1 MRSKRLS
8 VTVRVFLACLSATIL
23 LVTAQN
29 RFSGM
34 GAAGEPISP
43 ISAFKPAI
51 FMATPVPTLD
61 LKVEGMEFPD
71 SALVGEVFCYT
82 ARIENIGDMP
92 GFGPAI
98 VLALPPGLSL
108 DKASLPGVSGSSVGT
123 PSSDYAI
130 GFQGPLPNDPLQQQ
144 PPLTGN
150 YNYYTIPA
158 PIGSLFPGMPG
169 IDLKICVKV
178 DVDIAP
184 DVPVQVYHT
193 PYYQFGDSALG
204 GNPIKGD
211 RAGSDLTPVV
221 VQLSKKILA
230 PTSNK
235 KPPLPTNEVVTGCT
249 AYTFQL
255 NANIAKDITL
265 IDLDFKDILPTE
277 LIFVPGSIDVKGLT
291 DPNKILGINDQT
303 NSGGGG
309 SFSVLIN
316 DDTGVA
322 GSAPDVTVEFKAYVK
337 NFLSKDSCGTSVITN
352 RASLDALIGGS
363 TPIKTQTVSLP
374 VEVEHVAIQK
384 SAAGPRQNPL
394 IVHPGDIVNY
404 RLDFQVSQ
412 DITANNVMVEDL
424 LPNGLQYNA
433 GSATI
438 SCSGG
443 VPNGSITPGIEI
455 GKYDGKTRI
464 VFNLGKASGCASCS
478 IFYSATVSQSYT
490 HSLAGNPVRAADLLI
505 NSAVIKY
512 DLEGGVSGCVED
524 TVGAVLV
531 NPVTIKKSIKN
542 PKDEYIPGDLVTF
555 VLRMD
560 IPSGDTR
567 DIHFFD
573 FLPLPIFKVTGSH
586 PFNVKCN
593 SNINAC
599 PSMFVSRDQNQN
611 SMGFEFS
618 DVTSSGNPA
627 PYIEVEFSVQVTTD
641 PFVDDLYLTNLF
653 QAFTTNTKGE
663 VQSQL
668 TGVVLNVRAPK
679 LKITKGAYAI
689 DNPAAV
695 IAPAPSTTPVN
706 GNVTGADGSD
716 KVTFHLTVKN
726 EGGAPAY
733 SPTIVDTLPPQMM
746 YVSAANVSG
755 PTPIFNVSG
764 QTITVSYSPFTV
776 IPPGQSL
783 VVSITA
789 MLIPGLTDCPTIVNK
804 ANVRWRN
811 VFDPEVIGPPL
822 PPFYPDVTDTATVS
836 TARPKVTKKIVGTGM
851 AHTDGNNVVIG
862 ETVTY
867 QVEIEFPE
875 GVTGGVK
882 VTDTLPP
889 GMAVQAL
896 VPVGGQAT
904 IVATSLS
911 AAIQLMNG
919 GSLTSA
925 PLAAPGNQISF
936 NFGDVKNNDANNAV
950 PEKIIFTYSAVVLNK
965 ANNLNG
971 TTLTNN
977 VMVATAGCGSSA
989 ASAPPLTVV
998 EPKLKVVKEALNAQG
1013 QPLTTA
1019 DAGDL
1024 VTFAITVSHDA
1035 ASTADAFDIIL
1046 SDLIP
1051 AGHAYQSGSLMVMG
1065 GNHPPNVLTAP
1076 TPPGNNQWSAQW
1088 NTFPLGKTSVIK
1100 FTTKIADN
1108 VSPCRGLNNTALV
1121 KWTSLPGLPRIY
1133 PISQLNPNS
1142 CERGY
1147 DGCGELNNYATGG
1160 TALLAAPKPS
1170 AQKTL
1175 KSTSAAHTLGSQ
1187 VTIGEVMTYEIRIC
1201 LPEGTIPASVLTD
1214 LLPPGVSAVS
1224 ATIIQSNSILGLP
1237 ATLPVTQG
1245 SGVTQSF
1252 NFGTLT
1258 LPGDNDPNN
1267 NCFIIELNAV
1277 VLDIP
1282 ANSGMPNMQT
1292 ALNNIAKYEIPGCEA
1307 VQSQARTLV
1316 VEPKLTIG
1324 KEFMPATAAAGD
1336 TVQIKL
1342 TVANVGTSD
1351 AFEVI
1356 VEDLLN
1362 SALGGAVAVTTP
1374 TGYNFS
1380 IIGQTVSY
1388 QTGPGVSI
1396 KPGETVTLV
1405 FRVKVNNC
1413 GQFPNVAKVIQATT
1427 LPGTVAG
1434 ERDEPDIASSS
1445 VTLTVNGN
1453 CPCVDPPRFSNMVGW
1468 WPLDESQDATVIND
1482 IAGSNP
1488 GIPKKPNAASIIQV
1502 PGKVQ
1507 GAMQFNN
1514 GYIEVYDS
1522 NSLDIGVNGLTIDA
1536 WIKPY
1541 NFGPIGGPGQVIV
1554 DKVDYAA
1561 KTGYAFLIN
1570 PYGYLHLIIG
1580 DGVQLG
1586 LVQSAI
1592 KLTPSNSWIHL
1603 AVTVERK
1610 QNGTPVK
1617 FYVDGIMVSDNSAYP
1632 AVYGDIGNNRNL
1644 IIGGGIEYLL
1654 DEIEIF
1660 NVALTESE
1668 IKGIVDADSAGKCKC
1683 PRRDLPPGTI
1693 FNTGVN
1699 SNGGSLAVGLSDS
1712 HYSVMLPNGT
1722 MVPPVAVKPNTAW
1735 VTSPKAQWIANASGD
1750 QPGGTYKY
1758 SINFNLTD
1766 CEPNTATIKGKYA
1779 ADNSA
1784 YILVNN
1790 NQDQLF
1796 PTLASNGFK
1805 NLTEFKITTGLQPGQ
1820 NTLTFVVNN
1829 NSGVS
1834 PTGLLVEFTEISIRC
1849 CCPEIVVKPDT
1860 LNNGLVGTPYPST
1873 TFTATGETGS
1883 HSYAVSGTLPPG
1895 MDLSASG
1902 QLTGTPTATGTYS
1915 FIVTATDANGCKG
1928 SRAYKLEIGC
1938 PVITVSTSGA
1948 LTAEVAKPYSL
1959 AVSAA
1964 GGCGQ
1969 YAYSISSGQLPTG
1982 LKIDTATGKIT
1993 GTPTTLGEYTFEVK
2007 ATDRCGCSGV
2017 VSITIKVEC
2026 PTVDL
2031 KARKQLF
2038 NTGVDDDNKLLKA
2051 NLLDGHYTVTDDV
2064 DQVSLP
2070 TTINPPGGGATLP
2083 NAGWISLKQWKIG
2096 TYRFKLK
2103 LNMAG
2108 CEGGSAII
2116 TGNYAIGGKSAYIQ
2130 VNNDPTQYFP
2140 HNSATSLKSFSLTG
2154 LKPGSNTITFVI
2166 ESGDFRPALL
2176 VEFIRATARCCGCPE
2191 RLTFTPEMLPKGKWK
2206 TPYPTT
2212 TIKATGGVEPYT
2224 YAITSGK
2231 LPAGMTLSSNG
2242 VLSGTPTQWG
2252 VFVFIVTATNQLG
2265 CTKPRQYVL
2274 QIRARFFDW
2283 VTDVPPTSFPTI
2295 IGGAGDQSP
2304 GWSGTSLDQQT
2315 KKLSLAINME
2325 ALGDEH
2331 ALNFSLGFD
2340 PMLLLNPVVSLGKDA
2355 AVATLTPNY
2364 SQVGQGK
2371 IGISIVLP
2379 GSQVFAEGPRQVA
2392 IVQFDFANAN
2402 LGALTSPAFTDQP
2415 VPPGIVN
2422 ASGNLLEA
2430 EFSSKPF
2437 LLAPAVT
2444 SVSAANYAGP
2454 LVSSEQILA
2463 AFGTNLA
2470 TTTIVAT
2477 EQPLPTSLGGTTVTI
2492 RDSSGAEK
2500 MAQLFFVSP
2509 NQINYLLPAN
2519 LAPGQ
2524 TIVTVRNGNG
2534 DVSGGIIEVDKIAPG
2549 LFTVDAT
2556 GAGVAS
2562 SYALTVKGDNTYF
2575 ESPTSAFNAALNKF
2589 ISVPVSLGVDEDRVF
2604 LVLFGTGIRYRS
2616 SEAQVTASVGG
2627 LELPVLY
2634 AGPQG
2639 GFVGLDQ
2646 INVEFPRALAGLGEV
2661 DVVLTVD
2668 GVVTNVVRVNIQ

>member
-1 MRSKRLS
+1 MRSKRFS
-8 VTVRVFLACLSATIL
+8 VTVRALLACLSATIL
-23 LVTAQN
+23 LVIAQN

-34 GAAGEPISP
+34 GAAGVPIVP
-43 ISAFKPAI
+43 TSAFKPAK
-51 FMATPVPTLD
+51 FQATPMPTLD

-71 SALVGEVFCYT
+71 TALVGEEFCYT
-82 ARIENIGDMP
+82 ARIENIGDVA

-98 VLALPPGLSL
+98 VIALPAGLSL
-108 DKASLPGVSGSSVGT
+108 SGASLPGVSGSSVGT
-123 PSSDYAI
+123 PSSNFPI
-130 GFQGPLPNDPLQQQ
+130 SFQGPFPNDPLQQL

-150 YNYYTIPA
+150 YNYYVIPA
-158 PIGSLFPGMPG
+158 PIGSLFAGMPG

-178 DVDIAP
+178 DVDVTP
-184 DVPVQVYHT
+184 DVPVQVCHT
-193 PYYQFGDSALG
+193 PYFQFGGSALG
-204 GNPIKGD
+204 GNPIKGE
-211 RAGSDLTPVV
+211 RTCSDLTPVV

-230 PTSNK
+230 PTSNQ

-265 IDLDFKDILPTE
+265 IDLDFKDILPSE
-277 LIFVPGSIDVKGLT
+277 LIYVPGSVVVKGVAT
-291 DPNKILGINDQT
+291 PGHVLGINEQT
-303 NSGGGG
+303 NPGGGG

-322 GSAPDVTVEFKAYVK
+322 GSDPDVAVEFKAYVK
-337 NFLSKDSCGTSVITN
+337 NFLAKDSCATRVITN
-352 RASLDALIGGS
+352 TASLDALIGGS
-363 TPIKTQTVSLP
+363 APIKTQTTTLP

-384 SAAGPRQNPL
+384 SAAGPRQDPL

-412 DITANNVMVEDL
+412 DIAANIEITDL
-424 LPNGLQYNA
+424 LPNGMTYNP

-438 SCSGG
+438 NCPGLMM
-443 VPNGSITPGIEI
+443 NGPITPVISIDSNNGTAEI
-455 GKYDGKTRI
+455 R
-464 VFNLGKASGCASCS
+464 FNLGKAPGCTSCS
-478 IFYSATVSQSYT
+478 IFYSATVGQSFT
-490 HSLAGNPVRAADLLI
+490 HSMSGNPVRAMDLLV
-505 NSAVIKY
+505 NRAQVKY
-512 DLEGGVSGCVED
+512 SVEGGVQNCVED

-531 NPVTIKKSIKN
+531 NPVAIKKSIKN

-567 DIHFFD
+567 DIRFFD
-573 FLPLPIFKVTGSH
+573 FLPLPIFKD
-586 PFNVKCN
+586 PFSIKCN
-593 SNINAC
+593 SNVNAC
-599 PSMFVSRDQNQN
+599 GSMMVSLGQNQN
-611 SMGFEFS
+611 YIGFEFS

-627 PYIEVEFSVQVTTD
+627 PYIEVEFNVQVTTD
-641 PFVDDLYLTNLF
+641 PFADDLYLTNLF

-679 LKITKGAYAI
+679 LKITKGAFFI
-689 DNPAAV
+689 DNPGAV
-695 IAPAPSTTPVN
+695 ITPAPSPTPVD

-733 SPTIVDTLPPQMM
+733 SPTIVDTLPPQLM

-755 PTPIFNVSG
+755 PAPTFNVSG
-764 QTITVSYSPFTV
+764 QTITVSYSPFT
-776 IPPGQSL
+776 ILQPGQSL

-789 MLIPGLTDCPTIVNK
+789 MLIPGLTDCPPIVNK

-822 PPFYPDVTDTATVS
+822 PPFYPDRPDHKDKDQATIS
-836 TARPKVTKKIVGTGM
+836 TAGPKVTKKIVGTGQ
-851 AHTDGNNVVIG
+851 AHTDGNNVAIG

-875 GVTGGVK
+875 GVTSGVK

-889 GMAVQAL
+889 GLAVQAL

-904 IVATSLS
+904 IVATTSS
-911 AAIQLMNG
+911 AAIQLTNG

-925 PLAAPGNQISF
+925 PLAAPGTQISF
-936 NFGDVKNNDANNAV
+936 NFGDVKNNDANNTV
-950 PEKIIFTYSAVVLNK
+950 PEKISFTYSAVVLNTS
-965 ANNLNG
+965 NNLNG

-977 VMVATAGCGSSA
+977 VTVVTAGCGRGA

-1024 VTFAITVSHDA
+1024 VTFAITVSHDT
-1035 ASTADAFDIIL
+1035 ASTADAFDIVL

-1051 AGHAYQSGSLMVMG
+1051 AGHVYQGGSLMVMG
-1065 GNHPPNVLTAP
+1065 GNHPPDVLTAP
-1076 TPPGNNQWSAQW
+1076 TPPGNNQWSALW

-1100 FTTKIADN
+1100 FTTKIAD
-1108 VSPCRGLNNTALV
+1108 SLTPCQGLNNTALV

-1133 PISQLNPNS
+1133 PISPLNPNS

-1160 TALLAAPKPS
+1160 TAMLAVPKPS
-1170 AQKTL
+1170 VQKTL
-1175 KSTSAAHTLGSQ
+1175 KNTSAVHTQGSN
-1187 VTIGEVMTYEIRIC
+1187 VTIGEAMLYEIRIC

-1214 LLPPGVSAVS
+1214 LLPKGVSAVS
-1224 ATIIQSNSILGLP
+1224 ATITQSNSVLGLP

-1245 SGVTQSF
+1245 SGVTQTF

-1258 LPGDNDPNN
+1258 VPGDNDPNN
-1267 NCFIIELNAV
+1267 NCFAIEIIAV

-1282 ANSGMPNMQT
+1282 ENSGMPNMQT

-1324 KEFMPATAAAGD
+1324 KEFMPATAAAGA

-1356 VEDLLN
+1356 VEDVLN
-1362 SALGGAVAVTTP
+1362 SAFGGAVAVTTP

-1380 IIGQTVSY
+1380 VNGQTVSY
-1388 QTGPGVSI
+1388 MTGTGVSI

-1405 FRVKVNNC
+1405 FRVRVNDC
-1413 GQFPNVAKVIQATT
+1413 GQFPNVGKVIQATT
-1427 LPGTVAG
+1427 LSGTFAG
-1434 ERDEPDIASSS
+1434 ERDEPDAVSAG
-1445 VTLTVNGN
+1445 VTLNVSGN

-1468 WPLDESQDATVIND
+1468 WPLDESTGATVIND
-1482 IAGSNP
+1482 LTGNNP
-1488 GIPKKPNAASIIQV
+1488 GIPYGTTGLLTYFPTN
-1502 PGKVQ
+1502 GKVN
-1507 GAMQFNN
+1507 GAIRFSS
-1514 GYIEVYDS
+1514 GGGASGFIEVFDS
-1522 NSLDIGVNGLTIDA
+1522 ASLDIGTNDLTIDA
-1536 WIKPY
+1536 WVELPQGNSEQIIINKLD
-1541 NFGPIGGPGQVIV
+1541 QASS
-1554 DKVDYAA
+1554 K
-1561 KTGYAFLIN
+1561 GYSLSIDPN
-1570 PYGYLHLIIG
+1570 RYLVLKIG
-1580 DGVQLG
+1580 DGTPIKTY
-1586 LVQSAI
+1586 QSSTPLALSP
-1592 KLTPSNSWIHL
+1592 LTPVWQHV
-1603 AVTVERK
+1603 AVTVNR
-1610 QNGTPVK
+1610 NSSPSVVS
-1617 FYVDGIMVSDNSAYP
+1617 FFIDGIPSGTSSSP
-1632 AVYGDIGNNRNL
+1632 PIPLGDIGNNKNL
-1644 IIGGGIEYLL
+1644 ILGGVARIRL

-1660 NVALTESE
+1660 NAVLSETE
-1668 IKGIVDADSAGKCKC
+1668 IKGIVNAGSAGKCKC
-1683 PRRDLPPGTI
+1683 P
-1693 FNTGVN
+1693 V
-1699 SNGGSLAVGLSDS
+1699 
-1712 HYSVMLPNGT
+1712 
-1722 MVPPVAVKPNTAW
+1722 
-1735 VTSPKAQWIANASGD
+1735 
-1750 QPGGTYKY
+1750 
-1758 SINFNLTD
+1758 
-1766 CEPNTATIKGKYA
+1766 
-1779 ADNSA
+1779 
-1784 YILVNN
+1784 
-1790 NQDQLF
+1790 
-1796 PTLASNGFK
+1796 
-1805 NLTEFKITTGLQPGQ
+1805 
-1820 NTLTFVVNN
+1820 
-1829 NSGVS
+1829 
-1834 PTGLLVEFTEISIRC
+1834 
-1849 CCPEIVVKPDT
+1849 
-1860 LNNGLVGTPYPST
+1860 
-1873 TFTATGETGS
+1873 
-1883 HSYAVSGTLPPG
+1883 
-1895 MDLSASG
+1895 
-1902 QLTGTPTATGTYS
+1902 
-1915 FIVTATDANGCKG
+1915 
-1928 SRAYKLEIGC
+1928 
-1938 PVITVSTSGA
+1938 
-1948 LTAEVAKPYSL
+1948 
-1959 AVSAA
+1959 
-1964 GGCGQ
+1964 
-1969 YAYSISSGQLPTG
+1969 
-1982 LKIDTATGKIT
+1982 
-1993 GTPTTLGEYTFEVK
+1993 
-2007 ATDRCGCSGV
+2007 
-2017 VSITIKVEC
+2017 
-2026 PTVDL
+2026 VDL
-2031 KARKQLF
+2031 KARKQVF

-2051 NLLDGHYTVTDDV
+2051 NLLDGHYTVTDEV
-2064 DQVSLP
+2064 GQVSLP
-2070 TTINPPGGGATLP
+2070 TTINPPAGLV
-2083 NAGWISLKQWKIG
+2083 NAGWISLKQWSIG

-2103 LNMAG
+2103 LNLAG

-2116 TGNYAIGGKSAYIQ
+2116 SGNYAIGGKSAYIQ
-2130 VNNDPTQYFP
+2130 VNDDPTQYFP

-2154 LKPGSNTITFVI
+2154 LKPGENTITFVI
-2166 ESGDFRPALL
+2166 DSGDFRPALL

-2191 RLTFTPEMLPKGKWK
+2191 RLTFTPETLPKGKWK
-2206 TPYPTT
+2206 SAYPTT
-2212 TIKATGGVEPYT
+2212 TIKASGCVEPYT

-2265 CTKPRQYVL
+2265 CSKPRQYVL
-2274 QIRARFFDW
+2274 QIKKRFFDW
-2283 VTDVPPTSFPTI
+2283 VTDVPPTPPSTVVE
-2295 IGGAGDQSP
+2295 GAGDQSP
-2304 GWSGTSLDQQT
+2304 GWSGASLDQQT
-2315 KKLSLAINME
+2315 KKLSMAINME

-2340 PMLLLNPVVSLGKDA
+2340 PALLINPVVSLGKDA
-2355 AVATLTPNY
+2355 AGATLTPNY
-2364 SQVGQGK
+2364 SQVGQGR

-2402 LGALTSPAFTDQP
+2402 LGALTLTAFTDQP
-2415 VPPGIVN
+2415 VPQSIVN

-2430 EFSSKPF
+2430 EFSAKPF

-2454 LVSSEQILA
+2454 LVASEQILA

-2470 TTTIVAT
+2470 TTTIVTT

-2492 RDSSGAEK
+2492 RDSNGAEK

-2534 DVSGGIIEVDKIAPG
+2534 DVSGGILEVGTIAPG

-2562 SYALTVKGDNTYF
+2562 SYALTVKGDSTFF
-2575 ESPTSAFNAALNKF
+2575 ESPTSTFNAVLNKF
-2589 ISVPVSLGVDEDRVF
+2589 VSVPINLGVDEDRVF
-2604 LVLFGTGIRYRS
+2604 LVLFGTGIRSRS
-2616 SEAQVTASVGG
+2616 SEIMVTAGIGG

-2646 INVEFPRALAGLGEV
+2646 INVELPRALAGKGEV
-2661 DVVLTVD
+2661 DVVLIVD
-2668 GVVTNVVRVNIQ
+2668 GVMTNMVRINIQ